1 MRGMNRPTLLSKR
14 PYGGTVSSGHHYAHP
29 NCSGAYERDMPSG
42 KINSEMFS
50 KAEPHA
56 HVKTSHL
63 KEAWVDFIEQVIG
76 TPHYS
81 FTLTLKP
88 VSWSRSCASKT
99 SDAQHALSWFLNA
112 LNTRC
117 FGHGYRRKDIELGF
131 YAALE
136 GLGAWEQPHWH
147 GAIRVP
153 IRLSHEKFLVSFELA
168 RLKTRRFGRQ
178 FDLAPFYDQSWF
190 RYTIKNG
197 VDSPHPVFM
206 RRGTP

>member
-1 MRGMNRPTLLSKR
+1 MRGMNCPMLLSERAYGGAVSSDHYPTHPKGSG
-14 PYGGTVSSGHHYAHP
+14 PYGRDLP
-29 NCSGAYERDMPSG
+29 NE
-42 KINSEMFS
+42 KINRVMFS

-56 HVKTSHL
+56 RVKTSNL
-63 KEAWVDFIEQVIG
+63 REAWVDFIGQVIG

-88 VSWSRSCASKT
+88 VSWSSSRASKT
-99 SDAQHALSWFLNA
+99 SDAKQAVSLFLNA

-117 FGHGYRRKDIELGF
+117 FGHGYHRKGIELGF

-147 GAIRVP
+147 GAIRLP
-153 IRLSHEKFLVSFELA
+153 MRLSHEKFLAAFELA

-178 FDLAPFYDQSWF
+178 FDLTPFYDQSWF
-190 RYTIKNG
+190 SYTIKNG
-197 VDSPHPVFM
+197 VDSAHPAFL